1 MRVKHKVIVKV
12 SDDADMKD
20 LLFSTD
26 EQLAEVVI
34 DAWTKSFCGKVTV
47 ALNTTEN
54 LSLGDIGLVKGL
66 YLKVNKDVVI
76 KFNGSADSMTL
87 KRAGSTTNHYAKLF
101 LEAAITQ
108 VNIAAPVTEDASILY
123 CIWGVDSDS

>member
-1 MRVKHKVIVKV
+1 MRLKHKVIVKV

-47 ALNTTEN
+47 AMNTNEN
-54 LSLGDIGLVKGL
+54 LSLGDIGMVKGL
-66 YLKVNKDVVI
+66 YLKANKDVVI
-76 KFNGSADSMTL
+76 KLNGSADSLTL
-87 KRAGSTTNHYAKLF
+87 KRSGTTTSHFAKLF
-101 LEAAITQ
+101 LEGAITQ
-108 VNIAAPVTEDASILY
+108 VNIAAPVTEDASIIY
-123 CIWGVDSDS
+123 CIWGVDS

>member
-1 MRVKHKVIVKV
+1 MRLKHKVIVKV

-26 EQLAEVVI
+26 EQLAEVII
-34 DAWTKSFCGKVTV
+34 DAWTKSLCGKVTV
-47 ALNTTEN
+47 AMNTNEN
-54 LSLGDIGLVKGL
+54 LSLGDIGSVKGI
-66 YLKVNKDVVI
+66 YLKADKDVVI
-76 KFNGSADSMTL
+76 KLNGSADSLTL
-87 KRAGSTTNHYAKLF
+87 KRSGTTTSHFAKLF

-123 CIWGVDSDS
+123 CIWGVDS